1 MVLHPV
7 VGPLAAMVVFAEK
20 CRLRPGWMTRVQW
33 RSGAK
38 ATSTS
43 AGCAVCTTL
52 VKAISVVVVG
62 LGYQVDTVKITRCST
77 RKAVMAD
84 QIL

>member
-1 MVLHPV
+1 M
-7 VGPLAAMVVFAEK
+7 
-20 CRLRPGWMTRVQW
+20 CI
-33 RSGAK
+33 
-38 ATSTS
+38 
-43 AGCAVCTTL
+43 TL